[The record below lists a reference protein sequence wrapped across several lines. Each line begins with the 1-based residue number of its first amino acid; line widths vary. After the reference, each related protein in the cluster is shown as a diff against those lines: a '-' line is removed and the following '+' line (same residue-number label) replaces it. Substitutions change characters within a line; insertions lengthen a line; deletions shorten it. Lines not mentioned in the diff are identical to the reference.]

1 MFLQKIKFST
11 LGVLEKTV
19 CEKNYEKVLLA
30 KGIGN
35 YMIVQRTLFVTS
47 LIYFIPWQP
56 PHPPEPGTG
65 SPNTKSAL
73 LKYIKRKI

>member
-11 LGVLEKTV
+11 WGVLKKTV

-35 YMIVQRTLFVTS
+35 YMIVQRALFVTF

-56 PHPPEPGTG
+56 PQPPEPGTRV
-65 SPNTKSAL
+65 PIQKMHF
-73 LKYIKRKI
+73 

>member
-1 MFLQKIKFST
+1 MFLQQIKFST
-11 LGVLEKTV
+11 WGVLKKIV

-35 YMIVQRTLFVTS
+35 YMIVQRALFVTS

-56 PHPPEPGTG
+56 PQPPEPGTRV
-65 SPNTKSAL
+65 PIQKMHF
-73 LKYIKRKI
+73 